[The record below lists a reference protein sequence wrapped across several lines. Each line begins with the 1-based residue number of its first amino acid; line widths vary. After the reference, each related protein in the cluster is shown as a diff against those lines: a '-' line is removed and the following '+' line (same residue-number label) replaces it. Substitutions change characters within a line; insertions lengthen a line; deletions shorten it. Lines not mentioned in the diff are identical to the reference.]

1 MFGFINENESVLV
14 VHSDVWWK
22 YCFILSNKK
31 QVEMFISVREWEPR
45 ILNEILQFA

>member
-22 YCFILSNKK
+22 YCFILSNTRQKK
-31 QVEMFISVREWEPR
+31 DAMEGHRNSD
-45 ILNEILQFA
+45 